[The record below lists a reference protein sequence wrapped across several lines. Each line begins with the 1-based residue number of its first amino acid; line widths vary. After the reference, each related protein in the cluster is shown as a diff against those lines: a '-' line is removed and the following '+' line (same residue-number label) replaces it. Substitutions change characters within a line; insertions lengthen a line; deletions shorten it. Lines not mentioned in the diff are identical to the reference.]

1 MTPTLRERL
10 HRTRFRLWAARQP
23 LPKGARRGAPLRR
36 EWGAW
41 VVRPGHGW
49 RRVRY
54 VTPPLYST
62 RSIPAT
68 DQDAAVDWM
77 LKRMGLRS

>member
-1 MTPTLRERL
+1 MKTTLRHL
-10 HRTRFRLWAARQP
+10 IHRIRFRLWVARQP
-23 LPKGARRGAPLRR
+23 LPAGARRGAPLLR

-54 VTPPLYST
+54 ITPPLHAT
-62 RSIPAT
+62 RRIPAT
-68 DQDAAVDWM
+68 DQEAAVDWAAAR
-77 LKRMGLRS
+77 LGLPS